1 VHDWTRAHACSLIVV
16 LVGWPVA
23 ENRITGVNCGS
34 ESTAALADDV
44 ASKNDGHTLTHM
56 PSFNF
61 SKLFNSITILFWII
75 VTGTPLVCFF

>member
-1 VHDWTRAHACSLIVV
+1 MNDLNLPTATSQNHVDF
-16 LVGWPVA
+16 GWPVA

-75 VTGTPLVCFF
+75 VTDEYDVI